1 MAGRLHDPEGECKC
15 RAGDSNDVKG
25 ARGWRE
31 GSGWKVGWHLF
42 VTQSCVIMQN
52 V

>member
-1 MAGRLHDPEGECKC
+1 MIPKANANAGWE
-15 RAGDSNDVKG
+15 DSNDVKG

-31 GSGWKVGWHLF
+31 GSGRKMGWHLF
-42 VTQSCVIMQN
+42 VAQSCVIKQD